1 MFCSN
6 CGFKLAE
13 TSNFCPQCGTKVEP
27 ISIAP
32 AVPEA
37 PASVS
42 SQAPA
47 DPMMEAPVMEE
58 PAPTPTPAP
67 AVTRPAIPS
76 TVPLRKGSYASQTI
90 GQGPKKT
97 VRRVVRTS
105 AQPSTS
111 QMRVPTRP
119 LTPQEQLAQYRRL
132 RPSPL
137 VWSILATIL
146 CCMPLGVVSIVMAC
160 KENSCLAVYDFTGAA
175 EANQSARTWAF
186 WALITSIIGNGI
198 SFFILFALPDTF

>member
-42 SQAPA
+42 SQAPD
-47 DPMMEAPVMEE
+47 DPIMEAPVMEE
-58 PAPTPTPAP
+58 PTPAP
-67 AVTRPAIPS
+67 AATRPATPS
-76 TVPLRKGSYASQTI
+76 TVPPRKGSYASQTI
-90 GQGPKKT
+90 GHGPKKT
-97 VRRVVRTS
+97 VRRMVRTS

-160 KENSCLAVYDFTGAA
+160 KENSCLAVYDFAGAA

>member
-42 SQAPA
+42 SQAPD
-47 DPMMEAPVMEE
+47 DPIMEAPVMEE
-58 PAPTPTPAP
+58 PTPAP
-67 AVTRPAIPS
+67 APAATRPATPS

-90 GQGPKKT
+90 GQGPRKT

-132 RPSPL
+132 RPSRL
-137 VWSILATIL
+137 VWSIWATVL
-146 CCMPLGVVSIVMAC
+146 CGVPLVVVSVVMAC